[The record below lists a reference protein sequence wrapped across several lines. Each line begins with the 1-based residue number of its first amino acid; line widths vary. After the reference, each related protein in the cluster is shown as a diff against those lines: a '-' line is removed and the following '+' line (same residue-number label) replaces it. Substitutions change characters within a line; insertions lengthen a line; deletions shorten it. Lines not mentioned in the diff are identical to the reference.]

1 MKQIIKEYNN
11 VNVVFKDFLKE
22 NVNEELK
29 KYDYSKICVV
39 ANLPYYI
46 TTPIIMKIVD
56 DKIPVDKMVIMV
68 QKEVGDRLKAKPNS
82 KDYGSLSVF
91 LNYYF
96 DINKAL
102 DVSKNVFIPRP
113 NVDSVVVTLS
123 RKKVE
128 NHCSN
133 EEILFKLIRDAF
145 KQKRKNLRNNLR
157 DYNLSKIE
165 EVLLKYNFDLTVRA
179 EQLDLD
185 IYIDIANNL

>member
-1 MKQIIKEYNN
+1 
-11 VNVVFKDFLKE
+11 
-22 NVNEELK
+22 
-29 KYDYSKICVV
+29 
-39 ANLPYYI
+39 
-46 TTPIIMKIVD
+46 MKIID

-96 DINKAL
+96 DITKAL

-123 RKKVE
+123 KKSE
-128 NHCSN
+128 KLACTN

-145 KQKRKNLRNNLR
+145 TQKRKNLRNNLR
-157 DYNLSKIE
+157 DYNLDKIE
-165 EVLLKYNFDLTVRA
+165 EILSKYNFDLTVRA
-179 EQLDLD
+179 EQLSLD